1 MTKSKNKYT
10 HPVTLNKQVRIAYH
24 DSPAHVGRLKYA
36 VDFIVSIGTSIFA
49 ALDGIVVDVK
59 QDSTISGDDESY
71 DKFGNFIEMKHKN
84 KEYSIYEHIKKNG
97 SLVKKGDKIK
107 AGQIIGYSGD
117 TGWVGHLNPH
127 LHFDVHKYFGKGPE
141 EYETVEIVWK

>member
-1 MTKSKNKYT
+1 MAKSKNKYT
-10 HPVTLNKQVRIAYH
+10 YPVTLNKQVRIAYH

-71 DKFGNFIEMKHKN
+71 DKFGNFIEIKHKN

-117 TGWVGHLNPH
+117 TGWVG
-127 LHFDVHKYFGKGPE
+127 
-141 EYETVEIVWK
+141 